1 MSFWSVIFSYST
13 QQAIFQSD
21 CDVQWK
27 VDFRQQLAMTSSMV
41 RPWRSPKALSKAKL
55 APKRR
60 SGSLFGGLLPIWST
74 TAFWIPVKPFHLRRM
89 FSKSMRSME
98 NCSAC
103 SWHWSTERAQF
114 FSMTKPDH
122 TSHNQWFKS
131 WKSGLWHFASSK
143 YSPDLSPNDYHFFKH
158 LDNFLQGKRFHNQ
171 QDAENALQEFIKS
184 QSMDF
189 YATGVNKLISHWQKR
204 ADCNGSYF
212 D

>member
-114 FSMTKPDH
+114 FSMIMPNC
-122 TSHNQWFKS
+122 TSHNQCFKS
-131 WKSGLWHFASSK
+131 WMNWATKFCVIHHIHLTSHQLITTSSSILTTFCREDASTTSRMLQT
-143 YSPDLSPNDYHFFKH
+143 LS
-158 LDNFLQGKRFHNQ
+158 
-171 QDAENALQEFIKS
+171 
-184 QSMDF
+184 
-189 YATGVNKLISHWQKR
+189 
-204 ADCNGSYF
+204 
-212 D
+212 